1 MEIKK
6 IAVIKTDFP
15 TKFGIPRQSGRVKS
29 LCGEIIF
36 EPEFRSSDY
45 IRGIEEY
52 SHLWLI
58 WGFSENEGRQAH
70 STVRPPRLGGNKR
83 IGVFASR
90 SPFRPNGLGLSCV
103 ELKEIKKTE
112 KGASLIVCGA
122 DLMDGTPIYDIKP
135 YIPYSDCTENA
146 KCGFAQEQK
155 NYRLEVKADKML
167 LDKLPNDKRETLI
180 EILADD
186 PRPAYQNDE
195 SRIYGFEF
203 MNFEIKFKVA
213 NNVLTL
219 VCIDEKFKD
228 KK

>member
-6 IAVIKTDFP
+6 IAEIKTDFP
-15 TKFGIPRQSGRVKS
+15 TKFGIPRQSRRINS
-29 LCGEIIF
+29 LTGEIIF
-36 EPEFRSSDY
+36 EPEYRSTDY
-45 IRGIEEY
+45 IRGIEQY

-58 WGFSENEGRQAH
+58 WGFSENEGREAH

-103 ELKEIKKTE
+103 ELKEIRKTDT
-112 KGASLIVCGA
+112 GAALIVCGA

-135 YIPYSDCTENA
+135 YIPYSDCAENA
-146 KCGFAQEQK
+146 ECGFAQEQK
-155 NYRLEVKADKML
+155 DYRLEVEADKAL
-167 LDKLPNDKRETLI
+167 LDKLPPEKRETLV

-203 MNFEIKFKVA
+203 INYEIKFKVS
-213 NNVLTL
+213 NNTL
-219 VCIDEKFKD
+219 SLVSVDEKQ
-228 KK
+228 